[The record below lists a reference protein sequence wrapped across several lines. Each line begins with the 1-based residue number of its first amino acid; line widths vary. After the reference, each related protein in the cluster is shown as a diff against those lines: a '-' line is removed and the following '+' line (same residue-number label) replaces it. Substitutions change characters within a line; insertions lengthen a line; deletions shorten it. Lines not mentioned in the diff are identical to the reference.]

1 MYNYQQLVEK
11 IFVIISLFFYTGAIS
26 PFIPETNTLYPVKEA
41 LPNIGLVITLLL
53 ICARWERVINIIVR
67 EKLLWI
73 LLVIAVASPLWSD
86 IPTITLEEIL
96 PLIRVT
102 IFGVYLATAFRISE
116 QLRLLAWMFSIVV
129 VLCLLFGLVLKSYG
143 VVGMGYVGN
152 MEDVVHTGAWRG
164 IYVHK
169 TFLGTIMCLSSLV
182 FLFNTV
188 IERRYR
194 LFMSV
199 GFVLSIY
206 VLLCS
211 TTKAAL
217 GVLLFMM
224 MILPIYKAFR
234 WNYNILLPLWTFL
247 LFLFGIILIFIIN
260 SAETIVTSIGKDITI
275 SGRTD
280 VWPLIIE
287 KVGERPWFGY
297 GYLSFW
303 YGGWDSQVA
312 DIWRELKW
320 GFEPPHAH
328 NGFLEI
334 CLSIGIVGL
343 SLFLFSFLN
352 YIFRAFRWL
361 RIIKTAEG
369 LVPIVY
375 FTFSLLVNFTES
387 DFMRGDIYWL
397 LHVSMIISMLNRNKK
412 YLISEQLLLSSNIRY
427 KYII

>member
-1 MYNYQQLVEK
+1 MYNYQQLAEK
-11 IFVIISLFFYTGAIS
+11 IFVIISLFFYTGGIA
-26 PFIPETNTLYPVKEA
+26 PFISETHSLYPVKEE
-41 LPNIGLVITLLL
+41 LPKICVAITLLL

-67 EKLLWI
+67 EKFLWLL
-73 LLVIAVASPLWSD
+73 LAIALASPLWSD
-86 IPTITLEEIL
+86 IPMITLEEVV
-96 PLIRVT
+96 PLVRVT
-102 IFGVYLATAFRISE
+102 IFGVYFATRFRISE
-116 QLRLLAWMFSIVV
+116 QLRLLAWTFSIAVA
-129 VLCLLFGLVLKSYG
+129 LCLLFGLVLKSYG

-169 TFLGTIMCLSSLV
+169 TVLGTMMCLSSLV
-182 FLFNTV
+182 FLFNIF

-217 GVLLFMM
+217 GILLFIII
-224 MILPIYKAFR
+224 ILPIYKAFR
-234 WNYNILLPLWTFL
+234 WNYNILLPLWIFL
-247 LFLFGIILIFIIN
+247 LFLSGIILVFTIN

-275 SGRTD
+275 SGRTEF
-280 VWPLIIE
+280 WPLIIE
-287 KVGERPWFGY
+287 KIQLRPWFGY

-303 YGGWDSQVA
+303 YGGWESQVA

-334 CLSIGIVGL
+334 CLSFGLIGL
-343 SLFLFSFLN
+343 SLFIFSFLN

-361 RIIKTAEG
+361 RIIKTPEG

-375 FTFSLLVNFTES
+375 FTFTLLLNLTES
-387 DFMRGDIYWL
+387 DLMRADIYWL
-397 LHVSMIISMLNRNKK
+397 LHVSMAISMLNRNKK
-412 YLISEQLLLSSNIRY
+412 YLISEQLLLSSSITY